1 MNNLVV
7 RVLRLCSERRKE
19 RAEAAATVIRYLAAQ
34 PFLSKVNN
42 VFYSSQERYEHDGH
56 PLSKSII

>member
-7 RVLRLCSERRKE
+7 RVLRLCSQRRKE

-34 PFLSKVNN
+34 PFLSKVN
-42 VFYSSQERYEHDGH
+42 RA
-56 PLSKSII
+56 